1 MLGERPIIEIMYAD
15 FMTLVSDAVI
25 NHGAKTYFMSGGQL
39 KCPFVVRTA
48 MGGGTGHGAQHTACP
63 ESMFL
68 NVPGIKV
75 CAPSTPWS
83 AKALLKA
90 AIKEECPVVFFEHK
104 ALYSSEGEIGGEEDI
119 LPLGKALVDERGG
132 DVLVIGYSRGL
143 YEAKKALDGES
154 VTFLDLCTLK
164 PLDEDAVIEWA
175 ERINKILIVE
185 NVPLQ
190 SSVAESVIRIIME
203 KGIKAEIKT
212 VSALDLPL
220 AFSKKL
226 ENATLPNRD
235 RIREAYDRLA
245 GERHD

>member
-1 MLGERPIIEIMYAD
+1 M
-15 FMTLVSDAVI
+15 
-25 NHGAKTYFMSGGQL
+25 
-39 KCPFVVRTA
+39 
-48 MGGGTGHGAQHTACP
+48 
-63 ESMFL
+63 
-68 NVPGIKV
+68 
-75 CAPSTPWS
+75 
-83 AKALLKA
+83 
-90 AIKEECPVVFFEHK
+90 
-104 ALYSSEGEIGGEEDI
+104 
-119 LPLGKALVDERGG
+119 
-132 DVLVIGYSRGL
+132 
-143 YEAKKALDGES
+143 DGES

-164 PLDEDAVIEWA
+164 PLDEDADIEWA

-235 RIREAYDRLA
+235 RIREAYDKLV